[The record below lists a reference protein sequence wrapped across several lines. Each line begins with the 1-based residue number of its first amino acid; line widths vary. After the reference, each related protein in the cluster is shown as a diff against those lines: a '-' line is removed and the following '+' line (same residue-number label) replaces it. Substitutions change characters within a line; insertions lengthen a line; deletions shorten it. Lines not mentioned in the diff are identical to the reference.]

1 MKKKPIR
8 TRSAMVYGNFRLK
21 PADREL
27 WIKAARRVDESLSEF
42 MRLALRERA
51 GRVLAIDSAKAV

>member
-1 MKKKPIR
+1 
-8 TRSAMVYGNFRLK
+8 MVNGNFRLK

-51 GRVLAIDSAKAV
+51 GKVLAIDSKAA

>member
-8 TRSAMVYGNFRLK
+8 TRSAMVNGNFRLK

-51 GRVLAIDSAKAV
+51 GRVLAIDSAKAA

>member
-8 TRSAMVYGNFRLK
+8 TRSAMVNGNFTVK
-21 PADREL
+21 PSDREL
-27 WIKAARRVDESLSEF
+27 WIQAARRVDESLSEF

-51 GRVLAIDSAKAV
+51 AKVLAIDAKAA